1 MVLKIFWKFQ
11 VRKEYEMLRIEFE
24 QNLAANEQTGPIN
37 KEMRNLISSL
47 QTHNMQLK
55 GEVARYKRKFKESN
69 MEISKLRKDLDEM
82 RTAEIKALQA
92 KKLER
97 EERMM
102 SEEHNDDSSGM
113 ASGSGG
119 NFGSGETGAS
129 GPISLLSTDDNL
141 VSQDSCS
148 EGSPNGLLKVIG

>member
-1 MVLKIFWKFQ
+1 MCNIFQ
-11 VRKEYEMLRIEFE
+11 
-24 QNLAANEQTGPIN
+24 
-37 KEMRNLISSL
+37 ISSL

-69 MEISKLRKDLDEM
+69 AEISKLRRDLDEM

-102 SEEHNDDSSGM
+102 SEEHTDDSSGG
-113 ASGSGG
+113 AVAPGSGG
-119 NFGSGETGAS
+119 NGGGGGENANS

-141 VSQDSCS
+141 ISQDSCS
-148 EGSPNGLLKVIG
+148 EGSPNGLIKVTSCYLLN

>member
-1 MVLKIFWKFQ
+1 
-11 VRKEYEMLRIEFE
+11 MLRIEFE

-55 GEVARYKRKFKESN
+55 GEVGRYKRKFKESN
-69 MEISKLRKDLDEM
+69 TEMSKLRRDLDEM

-102 SEEHNDDSSGM
+102 SEEHTDDSSGCGTGGGSHPGYGENSN
-113 ASGSGG
+113 SGQI
-119 NFGSGETGAS
+119 N
-129 GPISLLSTDDNL
+129 LLPTEDHL

-148 EGSPNGLLKVIG
+148 EGSPNGLLKVRKLIKLV

>member
-1 MVLKIFWKFQ
+1 
-11 VRKEYEMLRIEFE
+11 
-24 QNLAANEQTGPIN
+24 
-37 KEMRNLISSL
+37 
-47 QTHNMQLK
+47 MQLK

-69 MEISKLRKDLDEM
+69 AEISKLRRDLDEM

-102 SEEHNDDSSGM
+102 SEEHTDDSSGG
-113 ASGSGG
+113 AAAPGSGG
-119 NFGSGETGAS
+119 NGGSGENANS

-141 VSQDSCS
+141 ISQDSCS
-148 EGSPNGLLKVIG
+148 EGSPNGLLKVIYV

>member
-1 MVLKIFWKFQ
+1 
-11 VRKEYEMLRIEFE
+11 MLRIEFE

-69 MEISKLRKDLDEM
+69 MEISKLRRDLDEM

-102 SEEHNDDSSGM
+102 SEEHTDDSSGC
-113 ASGSGG
+113 G
-119 NFGSGETGAS
+119 TGAGNHS
-129 GPISLLSTDDNL
+129 GFGDNANSGQINLLTTEDHL

-148 EGSPNGLLKVIG
+148 EGSPNGLLKV